1 VVPKDA
7 FYRLWGAEGNDL
19 IIRQSKRGRVFV
31 GQRDSLTIVQLRVQ
45 IGNVPPAPIS
55 YAYVLTFNSR
65 ESSFRWSPLR
75 TVGGISN
82 MRKSL
87 WIIALLFA
95 ATVAP
100 KVRAD
105 VTTYQVTLT
114 GPGES
119 PPNATPGTGFAVIT
133 IDINANTLNIVS
145 YTFTGLTSP
154 ATASHIQ
161 CCTAFPGVGTAGVAT
176 QVPSFVGFPLG
187 VTSGTYSMSFDM
199 TQAST
204 WNPTFI
210 TANGGT
216 PGGAELAL
224 AAGAAAGEAYLNIHT
239 NDFPGGEIRG
249 FLTPTPEPA
258 SLLLFGTGLLGIM
271 GAARRKWLG

>member
-1 VVPKDA
+1 
-7 FYRLWGAEGNDL
+7 
-19 IIRQSKRGRVFV
+19 
-31 GQRDSLTIVQLRVQ
+31 
-45 IGNVPPAPIS
+45 
-55 YAYVLTFNSR
+55 
-65 ESSFRWSPLR
+65 
-75 TVGGISN
+75 

-100 KVRAD
+100 KARAD

-119 PPNATPGTGFAVIT
+119 PPNASPGTGFAVIT
-133 IDINANTLNIVS
+133 IDTSANTLDIVS
-145 YTFTGLTSP
+145 YSFSGLTGP
-154 ATASHIQ
+154 TTASHIQ
-161 CCTAFPGVGTAGVAT
+161 CCTTPPRVGTAGVAT
-176 QVPSFVGFPLG
+176 QVPSFMGFPTG
-187 VTSGTYSMSFDM
+187 VTSGSYSMVFDM

-204 WNPTFI
+204 WNPFFI

-216 PGGAELAL
+216 PAGAELAL
-224 AAGAAAGEAYLNIHT
+224 ADGAADGEAYVNIHT
-239 NDFPGGEIRG
+239 DTFPGGEIRG

-271 GAARRKWLG
+271 GAARSKWLGWFRCILQWPSPHEATNTRQS